1 MSVSPSDPASR
12 PVPGSITR
20 ASPARVRVPGYA
32 FFSVTENL
40 PKNIV
45 SNSRSVVT
53 ASM

>member
-1 MSVSPSDPASR
+1 MSASPSDPASR
-12 PVPGSITR
+12 PVPGST
-20 ASPARVRVPGYA
+20 ASKSPARVRAPGYA